1 MATQIISAD
10 SYNDINYEEVIYL
23 NITDGNQQ
31 CFVNAEH
38 KGLLMSQ
45 LQSETIT
52 IPALEKATKSTQAL
66 FMYFLDCGL
75 TLDVDGDVILVC
87 MEEAGI
93 KSRKEFFCE
102 IKSDIEKFGLDD
114 VLEFNGDDI
123 IAYGD
128 FREKFSF
135 KY

>member
-10 SYNDINYEEVIYL
+10 SYNDIDYEEVIYI

-45 LQSETIT
+45 LQSETII
-52 IPALEKATKSTQAL
+52 IPALEKATKSIQAL

-75 TLDVDGDVILVC
+75 TVDIIGEDITFC

-93 KSRKEFFCE
+93 KSKKQFFSE

-114 VLEFNGDDI
+114 VIEFSDGAI
-123 IAYGD
+123 TIYGD

-135 KY
+135 MY